1 MRKYNKNTNE
11 LEAAVCNC
19 CGKSMKIQN
28 GMLLE
33 GICSV
38 DTTWGYFSGKD
49 LEKQSLICARSA
61 TIGLHCRLR
70 FHRKFRRTRRFR
82 ISGSSASFWKKGE
95 GAMQRGFTIQS
106 KVDGLMLDGLVV
118 EPEEGVQRTAL
129 LQLSHGM
136 SEYKERY
143 LPFMEFMAEH
153 GVVCVIHDHRGHGKS
168 VKSEQDLGFMYGAGG
183 AGLVEDLFQVT
194 VWAKKE
200 YPDLPFILMGH
211 SMGSLVVRTYAKEH
225 DRELDALIVC
235 GSPSKNY
242 LRPLGAAVGHAEAAV
257 LGDEHRSNL
266 LEAMSFGSFAA
277 RFADE
282 KSRFAWC
289 CSDPEVVREY
299 EENPLCGFTFS
310 DDAFFALNDLLKE
323 TYGFHGWHCTNRK
336 LPVLFL
342 SGGDDPCYVNVRRFK
357 KSIDHMRLIGYRNVR
372 GKLYPGMRH
381 EILNEKEKYRV
392 YGDVWKWLKK
402 EKVVGNVEGGSTPP
416 QTPDG
421 ALAGSGG
428 V

>member
-1 MRKYNKNTNE
+1 
-11 LEAAVCNC
+11 
-19 CGKSMKIQN
+19 
-28 GMLLE
+28 
-33 GICSV
+33 
-38 DTTWGYFSGKD
+38 
-49 LEKQSLICARSA
+49 
-61 TIGLHCRLR
+61 
-70 FHRKFRRTRRFR
+70 
-82 ISGSSASFWKKGE
+82 
-95 GAMQRGFTIQS
+95 MQRGFTIQS

-225 DRELDALIVC
+225 
-235 GSPSKNY
+235 
-242 LRPLGAAVGHAEAAV
+242 EAAV

>member
-1 MRKYNKNTNE
+1 MKGNVE
-11 LEAAVCNC
+11 LYQNYAVTSPIVI
-19 CGKSMKIQN
+19 GWRQKKI
-28 GMLLE
+28 
-33 GICSV
+33 I
-38 DTTWGYFSGKD
+38 F
-49 LEKQSLICARSA
+49 
-61 TIGLHCRLR
+61 
-70 FHRKFRRTRRFR
+70 
-82 ISGSSASFWKKGE
+82 
-95 GAMQRGFTIQS
+95 
-106 KVDGLMLDGLVV
+106 
-118 EPEEGVQRTAL
+118 P
-129 LQLSHGM
+129 
-136 SEYKERY
+136 
-143 LPFMEFMAEH
+143 
-153 GVVCVIHDHRGHGKS
+153 
-168 VKSEQDLGFMYGAGG
+168 
-183 AGLVEDLFQVT
+183 
-194 VWAKKE
+194 
-200 YPDLPFILMGH
+200 
-211 SMGSLVVRTYAKEH
+211 
-225 DRELDALIVC
+225 
-235 GSPSKNY
+235 
-242 LRPLGAAVGHAEAAV
+242 
-257 LGDEHRSNL
+257 
-266 LEAMSFGSFAA
+266 
-277 RFADE
+277 
-282 KSRFAWC
+282 
-289 CSDPEVVREY
+289 VREY

>member
-1 MRKYNKNTNE
+1 MAKEEKFTFLSADGKTTIHAVKWIPEDGKY
-11 LEAAVCNC
+11 EAILQITHGMIEFVERYRLFAEFLTE
-19 CGKSMKIQN
+19 N
-28 GMLLE
+28 GFMVVGHDHL
-33 GICSV
+33 GHGDSV
-38 DTTWGYFSGKD
+38 ASKDDWGYFAENPSD
-49 LEKQSLICARSA
+49 TVIADMHA
-61 TIGLHCRLR
+61 LR
-70 FHRKFRRTRRFR
+70 T
-82 ISGSSASFWKKGE
+82 
-95 GAMQRGFTIQS
+95 MIQ
-106 KVDGLMLDGLVV
+106 K
-118 EPEEGVQRTAL
+118 ENPGVP
-129 LQLSHGM
+129 
-136 SEYKERY
+136 Y
-143 LPFMEFMAEH
+143 FM
-153 GVVCVIHDHRGHGKS
+153 
-168 VKSEQDLGFMYGAGG
+168 
-183 AGLVEDLFQVT
+183 
-194 VWAKKE
+194 
-200 YPDLPFILMGH
+200 MGH

-421 ALAGSGG
+421 VPAGSGG

>member
-1 MRKYNKNTNE
+1 MAKEEKFTFLSADGKTTIHAVKWIPEDGKY
-11 LEAAVCNC
+11 EAILQITHGMIEFVERYRLFAEFLTE
-19 CGKSMKIQN
+19 N
-28 GMLLE
+28 GFMVVGHDHL
-33 GICSV
+33 GHGDSV
-38 DTTWGYFSGKD
+38 ASKDDWGYFAENPSD
-49 LEKQSLICARSA
+49 TVIADMHA
-61 TIGLHCRLR
+61 LR
-70 FHRKFRRTRRFR
+70 T
-82 ISGSSASFWKKGE
+82 
-95 GAMQRGFTIQS
+95 MIQ
-106 KVDGLMLDGLVV
+106 K
-118 EPEEGVQRTAL
+118 ENPGVP
-129 LQLSHGM
+129 
-136 SEYKERY
+136 Y
-143 LPFMEFMAEH
+143 FM
-153 GVVCVIHDHRGHGKS
+153 
-168 VKSEQDLGFMYGAGG
+168 
-183 AGLVEDLFQVT
+183 
-194 VWAKKE
+194 
-200 YPDLPFILMGH
+200 MGH
-211 SMGSLVVRTYAKEH
+211 SMGSLVVRAYAKEH
-225 DRELDALIVC
+225 DQELDALIVC

-402 EKVVGNVEGGSTPP
+402 EKVVENVEGGSTPP